1 MLNLFVF
8 KAEMEKEGVAT
19 NKEEQNVQAL
29 DTISDELKALEG
41 MKCRAPHVH
50 QWGDTVYH
58 NAMICS
64 VPSTECKDFND
75 IEVC

>member
-1 MLNLFVF
+1 
-8 KAEMEKEGVAT
+8 MEKEGVVNEKKSDKPEET
-19 NKEEQNVQAL
+19 NIDL
-29 DTISDELKALEG
+29 ELKSLEG

-64 VPSTECKDFND
+64 VVTSDCQDFDN
-75 IEVC
+75 IQVTVV